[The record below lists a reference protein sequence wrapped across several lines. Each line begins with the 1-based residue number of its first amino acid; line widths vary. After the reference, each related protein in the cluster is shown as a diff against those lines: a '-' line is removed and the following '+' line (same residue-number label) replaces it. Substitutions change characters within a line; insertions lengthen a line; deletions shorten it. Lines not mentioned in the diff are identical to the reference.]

1 MKIRERNGKE
11 KERGEKP
18 EEFQAL
24 HDFRHNCTPT
34 WLFVASGWFGI
45 SNSYQDNPCLFVHR
59 LICWL
64 TADIT
69 PTNALT
75 HMMCEL
81 LRWSLW
87 VAGQK
92 GVVVVTRAKAGPKGC
107 HLKDRPQRAA

>member
-1 MKIRERNGKE
+1 MKRRERNGNKKE
-11 KERGEKP
+11 PGEKN

-45 SNSYQDNPCLFVHR
+45 AINYQDNPCLFVHR
-59 LICWL
+59 LIGCL

-75 HMMCEL
+75 YLMYEL
-81 LRWSLW
+81 LRWSL
-87 VAGQK
+87 
-92 GVVVVTRAKAGPKGC
+92 
-107 HLKDRPQRAA
+107 